1 MNTKETPTLE
11 RKVVTEEEPLFE
23 SEDKKEQVENLDSHT
38 LSFIKS
44 GHIDIPDMA
53 NFDPKG
59 ELEEIKKAVNQF
71 PKEGQSRERKI
82 LMDEYKKKLKVFRD
96 NTANA
101 QAEMEGLIMEDP
113 DRDHQELIKEVGQI
127 LNHYNLQSQADAFFG
142 ALKNYLDAHM
152 IVKKVASDYQEDVG
166 KNWQSALFVKLFGR
180 FPNGKVEVEVLPM
193 ALYFKIFDEIDYA
206 LAYYQHEPDKVELES
221 SNSTYGSI
229 IHRKLPIHWLNSSV
243 IIGNNGKGNLDM
255 KSEEIDLKIHEE
267 EHAIHSRLYP
277 TSTMIRQ
284 ERESDMLASYEGENS
299 SYESFVSKVKNFS
312 HGYIRKWE
320 NSGKSEVFAWLKEG
334 KSFKEITMNLLDPKT
349 LYNYLKFWEDDI
361 SFISIVVDHLEWFG
375 VTVRN
380 KNGKILKEKEI
391 FNIATRA
398 IKEAWELYKKNLSR
412 AMEAAISLQ
421 RQYEDDPEGDIKLLR
436 LLSQEP
442 LAKWH
447 RLKKTMS

>member
-11 RKVVTEEEPLFE
+11 KRVVTEEEPLVE
-23 SEDKKEQVENLDSHT
+23 SGEKKEQVENLDSYT

-53 NFDPKG
+53 DFDPAKSLA
-59 ELEEIKKAVNQF
+59 EVRDFNKHV
-71 PKEGQSRERKI
+71 SRENSSLVRAA
-82 LMDEYKKKLKVFRD
+82 MMRDFRKKLKIFRE
-96 NTANA
+96 NLTNA
-101 QAEMEGLIMEDP
+101 QIAMEAIIIKDP

-127 LNHYNLQSQADAFFG
+127 LDHYNLQSQADAFFG
-142 ALKNYLDAHM
+142 ASKNYLDAHM
-152 IVKKVASDYQEDVG
+152 IVKKIASDYQEDVG
-166 KNWQSALFVKLFGR
+166 KNWQSALFAKLFGR
-180 FPNGKVEVEVLPM
+180 FPNGRVEVEVLPM

-277 TSTMIRQ
+277 TSTMIRK

-320 NSGKSEVFAWLKEG
+320 NSGKSEVLAWLKEG
-334 KSFKEITMNLLDPKT
+334 KSFKETTMTLLDPEL
-349 LYNYLKFWEDDI
+349 LYNYLKFWEDDVE
-361 SFISIVVDHLEWFG
+361 FVNIVAGHLKKLH
-375 VTVRN
+375 VVVR
-380 KNGKILKEKEI
+380 GKDGTILAEEEI
-391 FNIATRA
+391 KKIAPEI

-442 LAKWH
+442 LSKWH
-447 RLKKTMS
+447 RLKKAMS

>member
-1 MNTKETPTLE
+1 MEVEHGKE
-11 RKVVTEEEPLFE
+11 
-23 SEDKKEQVENLDSHT
+23 SQKEQVENLDSYT

-71 PKEGQSRERKI
+71 PKDGQSRERKI
-82 LMDEYKKKLKVFRD
+82 LMDEYKKKLKIFRESMS
-96 NTANA
+96 NA
-101 QAEMEGLIMEDP
+101 QVAMESIIIKDP
-113 DRDHQELIKEVGQI
+113 DRDHQELIKEVRQI
-127 LNHYNLQSQADAFFG
+127 LDHYNLQSQADAFFG

-152 IVKKVASDYQEDVG
+152 IVKKVASDYQKDVG

-180 FPNGKVEVEVLPM
+180 FPNGRVEVEVLPM

-206 LAYYQHEPDKVELES
+206 LAYYKHEPDKAELES
-221 SNSTYGSI
+221 SNSTYGAI
-229 IHRKLPIHWLNSSV
+229 IHRELPIHWLNNSV

-284 ERESDMLASYEGENS
+284 ERESDMLVSYEGENS

-312 HGYIRKWE
+312 RGYIRKWE
-320 NSGKSEVFAWLKEG
+320 NSGKSEVLAWLKEG
-334 KSFKEITMNLLDPKT
+334 KSFKEIAMNLLDPKT

-361 SFISIVVDHLEWFG
+361 SFVSIVVGHLKKLG

-391 FNIATRA
+391 ENIAARA
-398 IKEAWELYKKNLSR
+398 IKEAWELYKKNLSK

-421 RQYEDDPEGDIKLLR
+421 RQYEDDPERDIKLLR

-447 RLKKTMS
+447 RLKKIMS